1 MKRASRFAAALL
13 LAVSAPAAQA
23 ACESGL
29 AERMHAKLY
38 PDRQLDEARAACKPW
53 PAYPGRSIVV
63 LPMPRPSS
71 EPGVIGYDLE
81 LLVIQRPDNGNTE
94 RDTILARAFESHALT
109 EDAISIQEIRIDT
122 GRYTLA
128 ASTRAFGIRVRY
140 RGASRT
146 NPYSSETLQ
155 LYVAQGAKVRKVLD
169 EIELDMDG
177 GEWDATCTGHF
188 EQVRGTLAIGHGV
201 SEGFADLIVQRTQT
215 ANRAEWQE
223 SGECIEK
230 ALPVKQRTF
239 TLHYDGE
246 RYPIPKA
253 LRTE

>member
-1 MKRASRFAAALL
+1 MRPTRIAAALL
-13 LAVSAPAAQA
+13 LALPTLGVQA
-23 ACESGL
+23 ACENGL
-29 AERMHAKLY
+29 AERMHAKLN
-38 PDRQLDEARAACKPW
+38 PDRHLDEERAACKPW

-71 EPGVIGYDLE
+71 EPGVTSYDVE
-81 LLVIQRPDNGNTE
+81 VLVIQRPDNGNTE
-94 RDTILARAFESHALT
+94 RDTILARAFEPNALT
-109 EDAISIQEIRIDT
+109 EDAITIQDIRIDT

-128 ASTRAFGIRVRY
+128 ANTRAFGIRIRY
-140 RGASRT
+140 RGASRV

-155 LYVAQGAKVRKVLD
+155 LYVAQGTKVRKVLD

-188 EQVRGTLAIGHGV
+188 EQVRGTLAVGQGV
-201 SEGFADLIVQRTQT
+201 SEGFADLVVHRTQT
-215 ANRAEWQE
+215 ENRAEWQE

-230 ALPVKQRTF
+230 ALPVKLRTF